1 MNKLSKTSTLLT
13 CLGAVGVVAT
23 AISAIKAAPKAE
35 RLLEEARLNKGDKL
49 TKKETVQIAGPVYIP
64 TIITGVSTIAC
75 IFGANVLSKKA
86 QASLISAYALL
97 DRSYDEYTNKVKD
110 IYGEDADDTVKAEM
124 LKTKDCPVDLEEGEQ
139 LFFDFTTMRYFSAPM
154 EDVIQKV
161 TLEGGNECYIISTP
175 PSFME
180 M

>member
-1 MNKLSKTSTLLT
+1 MSKLSKTSTLLT

-35 RLLEEARLNKGDKL
+35 RLLEEARLNKGDKK
-49 TKKETVQIAGPVYIP
+49 TKKETIKIAGPVYIP
-64 TIITGVSTIAC
+64 TIVTGVSTIAC

-110 IYGEDADDTVKAEM
+110 IYGEDADDTVKA
-124 LKTKDCPVDLEEGEQ
+124 KDCPVDLEEGEQ